1 MKYANEQVLDNYRD
15 SMWDTAFVESLRS
28 EVRGLESR
36 DDPKV
41 MAGYTNSLTGPANK
55 RTDYIKECI
64 WQRNAN
70 LQQFEM
76 IVLNNP
82 DW

>member
-1 MKYANEQVLDNYRD
+1 
-15 SMWDTAFVESLRS
+15 MWDTAFDGSLRS
-28 EVRGLESR
+28 EVRWLKSR

-41 MAGYTNSLTGPANK
+41 MDSYMNSPTGPVKK
-55 RTDYIKECI
+55 RNSTLRSTDYIKKCI

-70 LQQFEM
+70 LQQFEV
-76 IVLNNP
+76 IVHGNA